1 MKISKLTKSLL
12 FLLCLVMPLSSCKG
26 GDTSSSTNNST
37 ANSTNSSFE
46 SSTNVENSSSSENKQ
61 EIITIAEAI
70 AIANAAGSTL
80 TEEEYLIKGTIETV
94 SNSTY
99 GEMTVK
105 DETGSL
111 FIYCVYDKDRETR
124 YDALEDKPVAG
135 DEIVLLGKLKMYYE
149 KPEMDR
155 GYMQSFRHV
164 DVSENVDLTQY
175 AEKSIKVTRELEK
188 GTKVKVSG
196 TVAKITYATG
206 MKPNGFYLVGDES
219 SIYVYSGDLA
229 AQVTV
234 GNNIQIAAEKTYW
247 ILDTETSFAEKYG
260 YNGACQLDNAYLIS
274 NDKKVNDIDLSW
286 CEDFTVKG
294 ILDTPVTEN
303 ITTNIFKVNAYVKK
317 QQNPGFVNY
326 YIDDVDGKTGSY
338 CYTQCN
344 GADYSWL
351 DEFDGEICTVYLS
364 PINCKSTASGCV
376 YRFVPIKV
384 VDEDFTFD
392 VANAPKF
399 AIDYYVKD
407 QFYKEYTADP
417 SLEVISSVSQ
427 AELGFE
433 NVEITYSSSDE
444 EVAYFTGNVFHTKN
458 HGTAN
463 ITVKATYQSYS
474 YEDTFEVVVNK
485 IGNVE
490 YTNVKGAIDAND
502 GEEVTVKGIVA
513 SSLVNKTG
521 FYLVDET
528 GLIAVQISAADLSLI
543 ELGNEVIVKGTRD
556 HAGAKTKSIG
566 QSNIA
571 NAELVANLYGHHE
584 YSTATFDN
592 TKTVEDLYDLDEK
605 IDYSTTGYVV
615 KGTAYTTG
623 SSYSS
628 KVHLKGTDES
638 KAIRLYC
645 SGAGQY
651 SFLNDY
657 YNQELT
663 FEVAVCNWNDKDYY
677 TGCIIAVILED
688 GTRVVNNLHFA
699 N

>member
-37 ANSTNSSFE
+37 NSSFE
-46 SSTNVENSSSSENKQ
+46 SNTNVENSTSSENEQ

-111 FIYCVYDKDRETR
+111 FIYGVFDKDRETR

-175 AEKSIKVTRELEK
+175 AEKSIKETRELEK
-188 GTKVKVSG
+188 GSKVKVSG

-326 YIDDVDGKTGSY
+326 YIDDLDGKTGSY

-605 IDYSTTGYVV
+605 VDYSTNGYVV
-615 KGTAYTTG
+615 KGTAYTKG
-623 SSYSS
+623 SNYSS
-628 KVHLKGTDES
+628 TVHLKGQDDS

>member
-37 ANSTNSSFE
+37 NSSIE
-46 SSTNVENSSSSENKQ
+46 SSTNVENSTSSENEQ

-111 FIYCVYDKDRETR
+111 FIYGVFDKDRETR

-135 DEIVLLGKLKMYYE
+135 DEIVLLGKLKMYFE

-175 AEKSIKVTRELEK
+175 AEKSIKETRELEK
-188 GTKVKVSG
+188 GSKVKVSG

-247 ILDTETSFAEKYG
+247 ILDTETSFAEIYG

-326 YIDDVDGKTGSY
+326 YIDDLDGKTGSY

-344 GADYSWL
+344 GADYSLL

-444 EVAYFTGNVFHTKN
+444 EISYFTGNVFHTKN

-463 ITVKATYQSYS
+463 ITVKAKYQSYS
-474 YEDTFEVVVNK
+474 YEDTFEVTVNK
-485 IGNVE
+485 IGNIE

-521 FYLVDET
+521 FYLIDET
-528 GLIAVQISAADLSLI
+528 GLIAVQISAADLELI

-592 TKTVEDLYDLDEK
+592 TKTVEELYDLDEK

>member
-1 MKISKLTKSLL
+1 M
-12 FLLCLVMPLSSCKG
+12 
-26 GDTSSSTNNST
+26 
-37 ANSTNSSFE
+37 
-46 SSTNVENSSSSENKQ
+46 
-61 EIITIAEAI
+61 
-70 AIANAAGSTL
+70 
-80 TEEEYLIKGTIETV
+80 
-94 SNSTY
+94 
-99 GEMTVK
+99 
-105 DETGSL
+105 
-111 FIYCVYDKDRETR
+111 
-124 YDALEDKPVAG
+124 
-135 DEIVLLGKLKMYYE
+135 
-149 KPEMDR
+149 
-155 GYMQSFRHV
+155 
-164 DVSENVDLTQY
+164 
-175 AEKSIKVTRELEK
+175 
-188 GTKVKVSG
+188 
-196 TVAKITYATG
+196 
-206 MKPNGFYLVGDES
+206 
-219 SIYVYSGDLA
+219 
-229 AQVTV
+229 
-234 GNNIQIAAEKTYW
+234 
-247 ILDTETSFAEKYG
+247 
-260 YNGACQLDNAYLIS
+260 
-274 NDKKVNDIDLSW
+274 
-286 CEDFTVKG
+286 
-294 ILDTPVTEN
+294 
-303 ITTNIFKVNAYVKK
+303 
-317 QQNPGFVNY
+317 
-326 YIDDVDGKTGSY
+326 
-338 CYTQCN
+338 
-344 GADYSWL
+344 
-351 DEFDGEICTVYLS
+351 
-364 PINCKSTASGCV
+364 
-376 YRFVPIKV
+376 PIKV

-399 AIDYYVKD
+399 AIDYYVKN

-427 AELGFE
+427 VELGFE

-444 EVAYFTGNVFHTKN
+444 EIAYFTGNVFHTKN

-474 YEDTFEVVVNK
+474 YEDTFEVIVNK

-521 FYLVDET
+521 FYLIDET
-528 GLIAVQISAADLSLI
+528 GLIAVQISAADLELI

-592 TKTVEDLYDLDEK
+592 TKTVEELYDLDEK
-605 IDYSTTGYVV
+605 IDYSTNGYVV

>member
-37 ANSTNSSFE
+37 NSSIE
-46 SSTNVENSSSSENKQ
+46 SSTNVENSTSSENEQ

-111 FIYCVYDKDRETR
+111 FIYGVFDKDRETR

-135 DEIVLLGKLKMYYE
+135 DEIVLLGKLKMYFE

-175 AEKSIKVTRELEK
+175 AEKSIKETRELEK
-188 GTKVKVSG
+188 GSKVKVSG

-247 ILDTETSFAEKYG
+247 ILDTEISFAEKYG
-260 YNGACQLDNAYLIS
+260 FNGACQLDNAYLIS

-326 YIDDVDGKTGSY
+326 YIDDLDGKTGSY

-444 EVAYFTGNVFHTKN
+444 EIAYFTGNVFHTKN

-474 YEDTFEVVVNK
+474 YEDTFEVIVNK

-490 YTNVKGAIDAND
+490 YTIVKGAIDAND

-521 FYLVDET
+521 FYLIDET
-528 GLIAVQISAADLSLI
+528 GLIAVQISAADLELI

-592 TKTVEDLYDLDEK
+592 TKTVEELYDLDEK